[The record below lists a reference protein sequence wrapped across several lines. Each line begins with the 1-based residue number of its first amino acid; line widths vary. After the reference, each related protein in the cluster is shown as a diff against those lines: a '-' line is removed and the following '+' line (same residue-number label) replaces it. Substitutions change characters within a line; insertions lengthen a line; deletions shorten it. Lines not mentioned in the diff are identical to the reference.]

1 MSINKFKKK
10 YTLRSEKIFLRP
22 VMRKDVYGDWWKW
35 LNNGKV
41 TELMDKGYEKNTI
54 SRQLRY
60 YQKIQR
66 SKKDLLFAIC
76 LVNQKHIGCVGLHQI
91 NYKKKQAQFGIII
104 GNIRYHGKGIG
115 KKVWSMIVK
124 FGFEKLHLRTINT
137 MIVKENKASLKI
149 AKSLGFK
156 TQKIFRNFIIKK
168 EKRYDYISL
177 FLKKNNWKN
186 KYT

>member
-1 MSINKFKKK
+1 
-10 YTLRSEKIFLRP
+10 
-22 VMRKDVYGDWWKW
+22 
-35 LNNGKV
+35 
-41 TELMDKGYEKNTI
+41 
-54 SRQLRY
+54 
-60 YQKIQR
+60 
-66 SKKDLLFAIC
+66 
-76 LVNQKHIGCVGLHQI
+76 
-91 NYKKKQAQFGIII
+91 
-104 GNIRYHGKGIG
+104 
-115 KKVWSMIVK
+115 MIVK

-156 TQKIFRNFIIKK
+156 TQKIFKNFIIKK